1 MVSASG
7 QITSPK
13 EITSLLVGSKALTSW
28 VTSEPG
34 YLHDHSGQRE
44 ETAPSTRKGPL
55 SEEGFVAGTLYF
67 LLLYNLSRKH
77 LILFPSRCFFLI
89 SPDLGVVGVSLPT
102 KGLGCV
108 SWDGGRRG
116 EGGQWLATICPR
128 GKFWGC
134 SSLEWAWA

>member
-1 MVSASG
+1 M
-7 QITSPK
+7 
-13 EITSLLVGSKALTSW
+13 
-28 VTSEPG
+28 
-34 YLHDHSGQRE
+34 
-44 ETAPSTRKGPL
+44 
-55 SEEGFVAGTLYF
+55 AGTLYF

-89 SPDLGVVGVSLPT
+89 SPDLGVGVSLPT

-108 SWDGGRRG
+108 SQDGGKG
-116 EGGQWLATICPR
+116 EEGGQWLATICSR